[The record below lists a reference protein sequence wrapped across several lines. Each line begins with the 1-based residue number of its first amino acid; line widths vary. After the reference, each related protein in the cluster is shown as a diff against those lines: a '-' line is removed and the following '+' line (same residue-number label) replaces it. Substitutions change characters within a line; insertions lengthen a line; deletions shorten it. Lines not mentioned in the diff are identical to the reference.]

1 MRGRTLLLAV
11 YALLSMALL
20 LSGCGGGET
29 HAPPPSASMSG
40 ESAPAGADM
49 AGVIFVVPLEGA
61 PTRTG
66 LILADAIAAE
76 IRDRNHPAILSYEPN
91 QAGASVV
98 GKVVTADTRGNVIWL
113 GVDWAIRAPYGTHV
127 ATYRQHVVIDAL
139 MWRNAAPEAINLII
153 TDVAPKLADMVND
166 EVGPPVL
173 SAMHR
178 PDDQA
183 AADAGISQQAAA
195 GPQTTME
202 MRQQEIQHEE
212 MRPGLSPSPVNA
224 RTAQPQ
230 TVQPLARIADATN
243 GQVIHAPGA
252 PMQTAAVHSPPP
264 TPAQPRVPPA
274 DGGAAT
280 ETASTPPTGLPS
292 LLTPVP
298 APQGDTAAAASSGPP
313 QPLTPG
319 TSIVQPPPG
328 GISGSSSDEESKSFL
343 DILNPGLDTKTRL
356 PDDARPAGPGGAA
369 FAKVRWGQP
378 SFLIKPVSGAPGNG
392 NEALTAALKSAL
404 RDRDL
409 TISDDPRQ
417 AGFVIQGEVDTGEPV
432 NGRQYVRITWRVNT
446 VTGEEV
452 GKAVQENTVVAGS
465 LDGEWGNVAE
475 AVSHAAVRGIK
486 DLFSDADEHLTSREP
501 LPNFPDVTLPSIP
514 GRAPPPPASY

>member
-1 MRGRTLLLAV
+1 
-11 YALLSMALL
+11 
-20 LSGCGGGET
+20 
-29 HAPPPSASMSG
+29 MSS
-40 ESAPAGADM
+40 ESAGAGADM

-61 PTRTG
+61 PARTA

-76 IRDRNHPAILSYEPN
+76 IRDTNHPAILAHEPN

-98 GKVVTADTRGNVIWL
+98 GKVVTADMRGNVVWL

-153 TDVAPKLADMVND
+153 ADAAPRLAKMVND

-173 SAMHR
+173 AAMRHR
-178 PDDQA
+178 EDKQMEA
-183 AADAGISQQAAA
+183 AKPETT
-195 GPQTTME
+195 GPATTME
-202 MRQQEIQHEE
+202 MRRQSMSAEAQAVA
-212 MRPGLSPSPVNA
+212 MPSSAPPQPV
-224 RTAQPQ
+224 
-230 TVQPLARIADATN
+230 VQSLARIAEATN
-243 GQVIHAPGA
+243 GQVVHADGTAATVMPSNASASAQPPAAESAPGTA
-252 PMQTAAVHSPPP
+252 PE
-264 TPAQPRVPPA
+264 
-274 DGGAAT
+274 G
-280 ETASTPPTGLPS
+280 ASTPPSGLPS
-292 LLTPVP
+292 LLTPNSEQAAVP
-298 APQGDTAAAASSGPP
+298 SGPP

-328 GISGSSSDEESKSFL
+328 GVTETSRDEDEGSFL
-343 DILNPGLDTKTRL
+343 DMLTPNMGSTERVPG
-356 PDDARPAGPGGAA
+356 DARPAGAGGAA

-378 SFLIKPVSGAPGNG
+378 SFVIKPVMGAPGNG

-409 TISDDPRQ
+409 TISEDPRQ
-417 AGFVIQGEVDTGEPV
+417 AGFVITGVVDTGDPV
-432 NGRQYVRITWRVNT
+432 NGRQYVRIIWRVTT

-452 GKAVQENTVVAGS
+452 GKAVQENTIVAGS

-486 DLFSDADEHLTSREP
+486 DLFSDADDHLTSREP
-501 LPNFPDVTLPSIP
+501 LPEFPDVQLPKVP